1 MTRERVLTAL
11 FEDTPKSS
19 RVIMRE
25 MGLSRGSVA
34 MALNRL
40 WRGGRVLRTAEAI
53 FETERIFKGRAG
65 VSNHMR
71 PYHLYVIAPEGRDQV
86 TLGRLRQE
94 NQDLYRFEKMLEG
107 EGEASISS

>member
-25 MGLSRGSVA
+25 TGLSRGSVA
-34 MALNRL
+34 MAINRL

-53 FETERIFKGRAG
+53 FETERIFKGRASARELQHYCIDHDMKLKE
-65 VSNHMR
+65 V
-71 PYHLYVIAPEGRDQV
+71 LEKAI
-86 TLGRLRQE
+86 QE
-94 NQDLYRFEKMLEG
+94 YLDKNSGGKKK
-107 EGEASISS
+107 